1 MGRLTR
7 APASGTALE
16 GTAGSG
22 QGLGGC
28 STHTAGATHTWVLT
42 APGTSPL
49 MMRRS
54 SRSQEGQEKK
64 PLTKKS
70 KRLKSRREMGPA
82 ERHSN
87 GRYEGNEG
95 KQNKKEER
103 IPGTR
108 RDHRREDLAQASAGS
123 QEKKPE
129 TLEQT
134 ENLKSSSTQS

>member
-1 MGRLTR
+1 MT
-7 APASGTALE
+7 
-16 GTAGSG
+16 
-22 QGLGGC
+22 
-28 STHTAGATHTWVLT
+28 
-42 APGTSPL
+42 
-49 MMRRS
+49 RRS
-54 SRSQEGQEKK
+54 GRSQEGEEKK

-70 KRLKSRREMGPA
+70 KRLRSRREGGPA

-87 GRYEGNEG
+87 GCYEENEG

-108 RDHRREDLAQASAGS
+108 RDHRQEDPAQASAGS